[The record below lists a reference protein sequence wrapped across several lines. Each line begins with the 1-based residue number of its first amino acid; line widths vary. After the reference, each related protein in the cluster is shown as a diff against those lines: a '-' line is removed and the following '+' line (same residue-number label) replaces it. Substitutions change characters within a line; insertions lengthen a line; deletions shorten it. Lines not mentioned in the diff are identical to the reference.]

1 MQFYLWGVFRRVKD
15 TEGTA
20 PGGLSSIPAPGTGN
34 LQEDHGIRLEDGG
47 CNKLNFTLVGNAEE
61 VDMEIDML
69 GGKNVGRIDKPVP
82 RPVAF
87 KSAEKVDKE
96 IDMIGGKDVGKID
109 KPVPR
114 SVAFKSR
121 KSSELTMRSNGQ
133 KVSSPHSVSSNSSSL
148 RHKRVR
154 FSNDTSTPNP
164 AKTTNTQVLDGTPNV
179 LSGTKKE
186 KEIERSTMSMS
197 TSALTRCTLNG
208 SQHLIRQY
216 QHGPYDGTI
225 RPLSSRKANR
235 LELTDYPISYVPPGF
250 CELSYVPPDFCEL
263 STTVDSQEKSVLKS
277 LNKPTVQK
285 VTDVPAHF
293 SKPIISEHE
302 FCSSVAANIKE
313 KAVAGDTNLQT
324 PSNIARD
331 MDISPGFMKQL
342 DSEDKCRS
350 SEVICKKEKDE
361 YQSFDTTNKKG
372 EDEHRSSE
380 AMVKRKKDE
389 YHSSEATSGMGASP
403 GFMKQLDC
411 KNGSL
416 KASCRKEKDECRS
429 SEAKSK
435 IGEGECH
442 PFVAMFKRKKDEYNS
457 SESIDRNKKAIRESA
472 GVGNHFKDAGVE
484 CGSSKGR
491 GSHLQAHKSITDA
504 GSPQVHQ
511 VIYLHGMD
519 CLLIFYL

>member
-15 TEGTA
+15 TEVTYLN
-20 PGGLSSIPAPGTGN
+20 GGLSSIPAHATGN

-69 GGKNVGRIDKPVP
+69 GGKNIGRIDKRVP

-96 IDMIGGKDVGKID
+96 IDMIGGKDLGKID
-109 KPVPR
+109 KPVLR

-164 AKTTNTQVLDGTPNV
+164 GKTTNIQVLDGTPNV

-186 KEIERSTMSMS
+186 KEIEKSTVFMS
-197 TSALTRCTLNG
+197 TSALTRSTPSG

-250 CELSYVPPDFCEL
+250 CELS
-263 STTVDSQEKSVLKS
+263 TTVDSQEKSVLKS

-285 VTDVPAHF
+285 VTDGPAHL

-313 KAVAGDTNLQT
+313 KAIAGDTNLQT

-331 MDISPGFMKQL
+331 MNISLGFMKQL

-416 KASCRKEKDECRS
+416 KASFRKEKDECRS

-442 PFVAMFKRKKDEYNS
+442 PFVAMFQRKKDEYNS

-491 GSHLQAHKSITDA
+491 GLHLQAHKSITNA

-511 VIYLHGMD
+511 VIYLHGMG